1 MSLCAT
7 KKCATVFSSMFRW
20 ETRSHGLALTM
31 LVGTPM
37 DWDGV
42 HPLWRY
48 ASHARGANVTS
59 GLPGDNFIWD
69 EKHVES
75 EGTTDAP

>member
-7 KKCATVFSSMFRW
+7 KKCASVFSSMFRW

-37 DWDGV
+37 DRDGI
-42 HPLWRY
+42 HPLRRY
-48 ASHARGANVTS
+48 ASSHARGERD
-59 GLPGDNFIWD
+59 GCP
-69 EKHVES
+69 
-75 EGTTDAP
+75 AP